1 MYALSAALISWPLAS
16 VYFDAMRTAALRETA
31 VLIGAGAHLCP
42 TWSAVVHT
50 AENIIREAKIALDM
64 AIFECSVQARSA
76 RATTTRKDTL
86 DEDCRGRQACG
97 HTADK

>member
-64 AIFECSVQARSA
+64 AIFECSVRARSA
-76 RATTTRKDTL
+76 RATRKDSLMKTVGGIRRA
-86 DEDCRGRQACG
+86 DEILG
-97 HTADK
+97 